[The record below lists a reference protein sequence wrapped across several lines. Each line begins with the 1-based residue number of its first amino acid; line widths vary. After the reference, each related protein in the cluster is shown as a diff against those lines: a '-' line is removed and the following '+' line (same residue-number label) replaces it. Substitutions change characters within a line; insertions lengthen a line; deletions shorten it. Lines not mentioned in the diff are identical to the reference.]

1 MSKKKAT
8 EKQAIASNK
17 SQELQPLPYISG
29 GEALFDL
36 EKQAFIMANE
46 FVNKIIERVD
56 EAVTVMET
64 TTIIPDYNANLAVM
78 LAMTTASLK
87 VLTADARVDDQLIAV
102 DDEVEP

>member
-1 MSKKKAT
+1 MAVG
-8 EKQAIASNK
+8 
-17 SQELQPLPYISG
+17 QEL
-29 GEALFDL
+29 
-36 EKQAFIMANE
+36 KQAFIMANE

-64 TTIIPDYNANLAVM
+64 TKIIPDYNANLTVM
-78 LAMTTASLK
+78 LAMTTARLK